1 MYYLTPA
8 GTSFNGLLSGY
19 KNDILFVEEDAVLSP
34 DFMKVTWYASEV
46 KRRNAD
52 VIQFA
57 LGGWS
62 GENMINAHS
71 DTFIVRTARELRG
84 IAYGINQ
91 STWLYFK
98 SLESD
103 YYADKQHD
111 WCESMGL
118 VLGKHNNNTGF
129 RIVVPTLSRIW
140 HIGESKRSCS
150 FKTLKPIFHP

>member
-1 MYYLTPA
+1 MTNCIVDLFHNL
-8 GTSFNGLLSGY
+8 GSSFDGLLLDY
-19 KNDILFVEEDAVLSP
+19 KDDILFLEEDAVLSP
-34 DFMKVTWYASEV
+34 DFVKVTWYASEV

-62 GENMINAHS
+62 GENMINAHP
-71 DTFIVRTARELRG
+71 DTFVVRTARDLRG
-84 IAYGINQ
+84 IAYGLNQ

-98 SLESD
+98 SLERD
-103 YYADKQHD
+103 YFADTQHD

-118 VLGKHNNNTGF
+118 VLGKHNNMTGF

-140 HIGESKRSCS
+140 HIGNVA
-150 FKTLKPIFHP
+150 TVDLV